1 MFSFHVF
8 AENWRVMLVRNIK
21 HLEENNACFSA
32 RKSVPAEPIS
42 GPIVL
47 IKLLEAWLDGQ
58 SRAGAGPGVEG
69 DSVQG
74 TPWRSTQSAQPLCL
88 PWTDQAACLLL

>member
-1 MFSFHVF
+1 
-8 AENWRVMLVRNIK
+8 MLVRNIK

-74 TPWRSTQSAQPLCL
+74 TPWAAGGYTKCTTPLSAL
-88 PWTDQAACLLL
+88 D